1 MRTVKAYVYSRVS
14 SMQQVDAFGLD
25 RQIMTDSILI
35 NGISRGSF
43 RLHPLRPDG
52 TGVSEGC
59 ITF

>member
-1 MRTVKAYVYSRVS
+1 
-14 SMQQVDAFGLD
+14 MQQVDAFGLD

-35 NGISRGSF
+35 NGVSRGSF

>member
-1 MRTVKAYVYSRVS
+1 
-14 SMQQVDAFGLD
+14 
-25 RQIMTDSILI
+25 MTDSILI